1 MEVLRSC
8 LLLSVSV
15 LVFVSAQSPR
25 CPLTADPDLCVDKG
39 SALDEYFFV
48 IKGKTWTIKYDLKE
62 LSFTCRED
70 LQLDSEGLPR
80 FTTLTMIPVVS
91 LTACAPPAIGLAA
104 ALKTLNVTVRGGLV
118 LDTMPATP
126 TLTSAHLHGLELRA
140 FELSA
145 PPAPAPFLE
154 PEDNFLEPLEGLL
167 DLRLVRVTLTL
178 RNAQRFPVGLRKLI
192 LYHANLTTLPAEVF
206 ARLPDLVDFLV
217 VDEML
222 QKLDVSMAPALR
234 SVSVVAPLNGIT
246 LGSRVDTATLK
257 KIRSAEIRGNCS
269 GLRSLSIE
277 ELNVPPPTAWLAGC
291 GVRELLLRTVSPGA
305 LGAGELRGARD
316 LLRLQIQ
323 GCGLRILPPDWV
335 PDSSRLKILDLSEN
349 ELETIPSEIISTC
362 PRLSEMILSNNL
374 LKASVVKALVAARLT
389 KLVLDGNPL
398 GDLCSAGAGLV
409 TAAMSTLWDRREL
422 IYLSLQST
430 GVTHICHDWCRL
442 PKLKQINLR
451 YNNISKLEF
460 EDLQWLSAVVVDL
473 RGNPVKDVSY
483 SQEQYE
489 NVLVAPV
496 ARDSTSAVIRLD
508 SHLRCDC
515 NEYWYSLALRARPQ
529 HGQASVHAICEN
541 EKTLI
546 SVPPTDLLCE
556 VPELC
561 PDRCK
566 CKVDGERSHVSCP
579 NAGLVAL
586 PTIPLLPPLSSL
598 SLPGNDITII
608 DFTNIS
614 TSVKLLNLT
623 NNQIKH
629 IDAVTVATLFAD
641 NRRVLLDGNPLSCEC
656 RDVALQREL
665 ASRAEAGEIGDS
677 RRHCRDVAEA
687 ACAMALW
694 ALPASILV
702 LSAAVIAACLVRP
715 AARRRLKL
723 FLFER
728 GMCVRWALGAAPDA
742 VAEAAREY
750 DAFVSFSHH
759 DSEFAAAIAERL
771 ERGPRARRLCLHERD
786 WTPGEWI
793 PEQIA
798 TSVRNSRRTVALVSE
813 SFLASQWARAELREA
828 YTAALREGRARLLA
842 VLLPGMEPP
851 RAATAP
857 ELRAYLAAV
866 TYLRWDDPHFWDKL
880 LLAVPPPP
888 NPSPA
893 PASPPTLSSPPP
905 PP

>member
-1 MEVLRSC
+1 
-8 LLLSVSV
+8 
-15 LVFVSAQSPR
+15 
-25 CPLTADPDLCVDKG
+25 
-39 SALDEYFFV
+39 
-48 IKGKTWTIKYDLKE
+48 
-62 LSFTCRED
+62 
-70 LQLDSEGLPR
+70 
-80 FTTLTMIPVVS
+80 
-91 LTACAPPAIGLAA
+91 
-104 ALKTLNVTVRGGLV
+104 
-118 LDTMPATP
+118 MPATP
-126 TLTSAHLHGLELRA
+126 TLNATHLHGLELRA
-140 FELSA
+140 FDLNA
-145 PPAPAPFLE
+145 PFAPAPFLE
-154 PEDNFLEPLEGLL
+154 PEDNFLEPLKGLL

-178 RNAQRFPVGLRKLI
+178 KNTQSFPVGLRRLI
-192 LYHANLTTLPAEVF
+192 LHHANLTTLPAEVF
-206 ARLPDLVDFLV
+206 ARLPDLVDLFV
-217 VDEML
+217 VDETL
-222 QKLDVSMAPALR
+222 QELDVSTALALR
-234 SVSVVAPLNGIT
+234 AVVVAAPLNGIT
-246 LGSRVDTATLK
+246 LGSRVDTATLR

-277 ELNVPPPTAWLAGC
+277 ELNVPPPTAWLARC
-291 GVRELLLRTVSPGA
+291 GVRELRLRYLSPGV
-305 LGAGELRGARD
+305 LGAGELRGTRD
-316 LLRLQIQ
+316 LLRLEIH
-323 GCGLRILPPDWV
+323 GCGLRILPPDWLA
-335 PDSSRLKILDLSEN
+335 DSSRLKILDLSEN
-349 ELETIPSEIISTC
+349 ELETIPSAIISAC
-362 PRLSEMILSNNL
+362 PRLSEVILPNNL
-374 LKASVVKALVAARLT
+374 LNSSVVKALVAAPLT

-398 GDLCSAGAGLV
+398 GDLCRTGSGLI
-409 TAAMSTLWDRREL
+409 ADAMSTLWNRREL
-422 IYLSLQST
+422 IYLSLRST
-430 GVTHICHDWCRL
+430 GVTRICHDWCRL
-442 PKLKQINLR
+442 PKLTQINLR
-451 YNNISKLEF
+451 NNSISKLEF
-460 EDLQWLSAVVVDL
+460 EDLQWSSAVVVDL

-489 NVLVAPV
+489 KVLLAPV
-496 ARDSTSAVIRLD
+496 TRDSISAMIRLD

-515 NEYWYSLALRARPQ
+515 NEYWFSLALRARPQ

-541 EKTLI
+541 EKTFT

-561 PDRCK
+561 PEGCK
-566 CKVDGERSHVSCP
+566 CKVDGERSHISCP
-579 NAGLVAL
+579 NAGLIAL
-586 PTIPLLPPLSSL
+586 PTIPPLPPLASL
-598 SLPGNDITII
+598 SLPGNDITIL

-614 TSVKLLNLT
+614 TSFKLLDLT

-629 IDAVTVATLFAD
+629 IDAATVATLFAD

-665 ASRAEAGEIGDS
+665 ANRAEAGENGDA
-677 RRHCRDVAEA
+677 RRQCRDVAEA

-694 ALPASILV
+694 ALPVAILV
-702 LSAAVIAACLVRP
+702 LSAAVLATCLVRP

-728 GMCVRWALGAAPDA
+728 GMCVRWVLGAAPDA

-759 DSEFAAAIAERL
+759 DSEYAAAIAARL

-798 TSVRNSRRTVALVSE
+798 TSVRRSRRTVALVSE
-813 SFLASQWARAELREA
+813 SFLVSQWARAELREA

-888 NPSPA
+888 NPSTAA
-893 PASPPTLSSPPP
+893 PSPPTLCSPPP